1 MTDKIKLP
9 PEGIFV
15 GSGIYPTE
23 TDTLLCTMRGHYG
36 WQCQYFSV
44 IEHLDRVVE
53 ENQGNLVQLWGIP
66 RGFTPRLIGEWIYDL
81 ADVGVDIPDPDWDT
95 LTHLSVD
102 EPEYKEL
109 FAKYES
115 RMGAGFYRFL
125 MEAKKRGLYTTLI
138 YTDAKHE
145 WIRRMVD
152 EGGQYYL
159 GYDFGEKFS
168 DSLNG
173 TERLLAL
180 CPDGVP
186 HLAIFADHLRDAV
199 QSFAAQRH
207 RDGWKFVMATSSEFH
222 IDYEV
227 AGGADMPV
235 IEDFAF
241 ASLNLASAISRG
253 LYRQH
258 ELPLWGSHLAHEHYD
273 WQPDSAP
280 HRYDTL
286 RAAFYLKY
294 MAGSKMIIN
303 ESGNWFVEHTLSP
316 DSPRLQMPQEAS
328 ETLGVIG
335 WGDARRI
342 VTNEPE
348 KMVPYIHQARPYY
361 GMVDA
366 RSPVC
371 QSYRRVISDF
381 WNFVKA
387 NGTPEGQPETTVALA
402 KGNLDL
408 TSARYNHGYAICG
421 LYDVALQNGNWF
433 QGAPERG
440 WKLARDVFF
449 PEVPVTAPYVN
460 IHLSGTPYG
469 QVDVVSFA
477 YDEITPEFL
486 LSHYKALLFTG
497 WNTSS
502 ETQYRILCDY
512 VAGGGTLFISIPQ
525 LSTDDTRNFAY
536 TTDTLVHGGDFSELC
551 GVRVLARGENIYW
564 SMIPRSSHALGEAY
578 PRRFGILGVPL
589 GQLEITD
596 PAIEVCIT
604 DDETDRPVLLCH
616 RYGKGKCYFLNTW
629 TYPGACDL
637 DEGPGATMHSGGM
650 IGTIFRAIAHESRG
664 HVYITDDGTSPGDVC
679 RYVSF
684 SYFPDGG
691 KICLFNID
699 FEAEKTFWLHQFG
712 VREKITLAPGE
723 FRMLDTVRA

>member
-1 MTDKIKLP
+1 MTDTIKLP

-36 WQCQYFSV
+36 WQSQYFSV

-138 YTDAKHE
+138 YTDARHE

-152 EGGQYYL
+152 EGGRYYL

-168 DSLNG
+168 DPLNG

-294 MAGSKMIIN
+294 MAGSK
-303 ESGNWFVEHTLSP
+303 
-316 DSPRLQMPQEAS
+316 D
-328 ETLGVIG
+328 
-335 WGDARRI
+335 
-342 VTNEPE
+342 
-348 KMVPYIHQARPYY
+348 HQ
-361 GMVDA
+361 
-366 RSPVC
+366 
-371 QSYRRVISDF
+371 
-381 WNFVKA
+381 
-387 NGTPEGQPETTVALA
+387 
-402 KGNLDL
+402 
-408 TSARYNHGYAICG
+408 
-421 LYDVALQNGNWF
+421 
-433 QGAPERG
+433 
-440 WKLARDVFF
+440 
-449 PEVPVTAPYVN
+449 
-460 IHLSGTPYG
+460 
-469 QVDVVSFA
+469 
-477 YDEITPEFL
+477 
-486 LSHYKALLFTG
+486 
-497 WNTSS
+497 
-502 ETQYRILCDY
+502 
-512 VAGGGTLFISIPQ
+512 
-525 LSTDDTRNFAY
+525 
-536 TTDTLVHGGDFSELC
+536 
-551 GVRVLARGENIYW
+551 
-564 SMIPRSSHALGEAY
+564 
-578 PRRFGILGVPL
+578 
-589 GQLEITD
+589 
-596 PAIEVCIT
+596 
-604 DDETDRPVLLCH
+604 
-616 RYGKGKCYFLNTW
+616 
-629 TYPGACDL
+629 
-637 DEGPGATMHSGGM
+637 
-650 IGTIFRAIAHESRG
+650 
-664 HVYITDDGTSPGDVC
+664 
-679 RYVSF
+679 
-684 SYFPDGG
+684 
-691 KICLFNID
+691 
-699 FEAEKTFWLHQFG
+699 
-712 VREKITLAPGE
+712 
-723 FRMLDTVRA
+723 